1 MKWILYNSLEECS
14 IPHLYEILKL
24 REEVFIIEQDC
35 IYDDIDGIDYISSH
49 LLLLDDEVLVG
60 YLRIVP
66 PGEKFNELSIGRI
79 VIRKQYRGRGL
90 GKDLIQKGIKESAK
104 KSSDM
109 IRIEAQ
115 AHLEDYYSEFGFKS
129 DSEIYHVDGI
139 PHLQML
145 VNYKEIQD

>member
-1 MKWILYNSLEECS
+1 MKWILYNSLEECT

-35 IYDDIDGIDYISSH
+35 IYDDIDGIDYVSSH
-49 LLLLDDEVLVG
+49 LLMLDDAILAG
-60 YLRIVP
+60 YLRMVP
-66 PGEKFNELSIGRI
+66 AGEKFNEISLGRI
-79 VIRKQYRGRGL
+79 VIRKKYRGKRL
-90 GKDLIQKGIKESAK
+90 GKELIQKGLEESAK
-104 KSSDM
+104 KGSEM

-115 AHLEDYYSEFGFKS
+115 AHLEDYYSEFGFKT
-129 DSEIYHVDGI
+129 DSEIYDVDGI